1 MCKTYS
7 ISIKLFPDPNGQCQ
21 SLAGTLPVVAT
32 SSNGTTFTCVVGPV
46 KVYSCPTGATL
57 SGTSCITPVTQAASI
72 SGYTCASGTLSGS
85 SCLMTTTTVATG
97 SYSCPSGDTLSG
109 SSCLVVSRTRYEPYG
124 KTAAGTLPTWIG
136 FTGHVNDADT
146 GLVYMQQRYYDPI
159 AARFLSTD
167 PVTTDANT
175 GTAFGRYVYA
185 QSNPYRYTDPDG
197 RQACQFCN
205 WVTIYLSNDYGTH
218 EKPQETVAPPVR
230 AETAQSQNDD
240 DELSTAMEARGN
252 RGNQGK
258 GERGTTSKPEKPLKG
273 VKPIRDGNGKIVG
286 WTVPT
291 ADGKGKDKSLDWG
304 TQNGLKPEDFNRNVQ
319 GPSASK
325 VAGGLLAI
333 GAGVCALAEP
343 CGAAVATAA
352 GAGGAAALAT
362 Q

>member
-1 MCKTYS
+1 MKGTSGTSHAQFYSAGGQLLYGLQQSGTTVSTTRYVYLGGKEIAETNNATGTTYTYTDELGSPVASVATIAATLSYSCPSGGTLSGSTCTSTSSSPATPVYACPAGYTLSGTTCSGTTTTAASASWSCEGVGSLQPYAASPSGYMCKTYS

-85 SCLMTTTTVATG
+85 SCLMTTTTAATG

-175 GTAFGRYVYA
+175 GTAFRRYVYA

-218 EKPQETVAPPVR
+218 E
-230 AETAQSQNDD
+230 
-240 DELSTAMEARGN
+240 
-252 RGNQGK
+252 
-258 GERGTTSKPEKPLKG
+258 
-273 VKPIRDGNGKIVG
+273 
-286 WTVPT
+286 
-291 ADGKGKDKSLDWG
+291 
-304 TQNGLKPEDFNRNVQ
+304 
-319 GPSASK
+319 
-325 VAGGLLAI
+325 
-333 GAGVCALAEP
+333 
-343 CGAAVATAA
+343 
-352 GAGGAAALAT
+352 
-362 Q
+362 